1 MEIVMKRKTRN
12 ILTAVICIFCL
23 TGCIR
28 LEEEKSLLSRGSG
41 HTPSPYHFYMGSKY
55 CIGFMIYYWPF
66 APVLLLD
73 LPFEMVA
80 DTLCLPHDIYLYH
93 DYKQNPPLDLLIKEK
108 RYDELE
114 KRLKAGEDPNKYDW
128 RTISNMRPVEQA
140 LHDQDVKAYSLLLEH
155 GAVPDKKTFT
165 DHIRLTNENKEIIRL
180 ALERSP
186 EKYDVIRLWCENY
199 LRSTHELSV
208 SEQQVLIDI
217 IEMMANHGFPVQSS
231 AASRYQRKTALDMAY
246 DDKTALSP
254 ENRQK
259 LIDIL
264 KAHSGKTYVEMTRA
278 DKSLPHLHTENL
290 QIDPMFNQIIERL
303 EKSWQS
309 DQYRLSTHY
318 DGIDGPVLVVDLP
331 MPPLNGPRKPLESRM
346 TAYIHR
352 RLNATKWNQKGEP
365 FDVPTGWRMIATPKG
380 RKMPSRLS
388 PDMPRLFLHE
398 EWTTLPEC
406 EVYLERP
413 GLLFVN
419 NSISIHEILKLDK
432 TTDLATKL
440 PEHHDV
446 WAESYF
452 LSKGYWKTWT
462 SRLTNIDEKWLSSLN
477 EATASVGLPGQW
489 NRCFMDMEGMD
500 NVNPVYVYDMN
511 GKFSQITPEHPEI
524 IPTPDE
530 IICLFFTARSSTD
543 KLDRN
548 RTVMNSRDGK
558 SYWNYRWIY
567 ISGIQTY
574 IFFGDEV
581 SMDQLNQMQTV
592 IENVIKNQ

>member
-186 EKYDVIRLWCENY
+186 EKYDVIHIWCNNH
-199 LRSTHELSV
+199 LRSTQKLSV
-208 SEQQVLIDI
+208 SEQQMLIDI
-217 IEMMANHGFPVQSS
+217 IEMMVHHGFPVQSS
-231 AASRYQRKTALDMAY
+231 SSARYQRETALDMAY
-246 DDKTALSP
+246 DDKTVLTP
-254 ENRQK
+254 ENRK
-259 LIDIL
+259 RLIDLL
-264 KAHSGKTYVEMTRA
+264 KAHGGKTYLEMTQT
-278 DKSLPHLHTENL
+278 DKILPHLHTENL
-290 QIDPMFNQIIERL
+290 EIHPMFNQIIKQL
-303 EKSWQS
+303 EKSWNS
-309 DQYRLSTHY
+309 ENYLLSTHY

-331 MPPLNGPRKPLESRM
+331 MPPPDDARKPLETRR
-346 TAYIHR
+346 TAYVHR
-352 RLNATKWNQKGEP
+352 RISATEWNQKGEP
-365 FDVPTGWRMIATPKG
+365 FDLPAGWRLIATPKG

-388 PDMPRLFLHE
+388 PDMPRLFLQE
-398 EWTTLPEC
+398 FWATLPEC
-406 EVYLERP
+406 EVYLE
-413 GLLFVN
+413 FKSSQN
-419 NSISIHEILKLDK
+419 DDWQKILMLDE
-432 TTDLATKL
+432 TSGHATKK
-440 PEHHDV
+440 PEYHDV
-446 WAESYF
+446 SAESYF
-452 LSKGYWKTWT
+452 LSKGYWKTCT
-462 SRLTNIDEKWLSSLN
+462 FNLTNIDEKWLSSLN

-489 NRCFMDMEGMD
+489 NRCFVEHNKTVPCYAYD
-500 NVNPVYVYDMN
+500 VN
-511 GKFSQITPEHPEI
+511 GRFSQITEEHPEI
-524 IPTPDE
+524 IPKPDE
-530 IICLFFTARSSTD
+530 ILCLFSAD
-543 KLDRN
+543 GNRN
-548 RTVMNSRDGK
+548 SQNKMVMNSKEGK
-558 SYWNYRWIY
+558 TYWNYRLVY
-567 ISGIQTY
+567 ISGFEIH
-574 IFFGDEV
+574 IFFGDDV
-581 SMDQLNQMQTV
+581 SMDQLNQMQTAV
-592 IENVIKNQ
+592 ENAIKKQ

>member
-1 MEIVMKRKTRN
+1 MEIVMKKKTRN

-186 EKYDVIRLWCENY
+186 KKYDVIHIWCNNH
-199 LRSTHELSV
+199 LRSTQKLSV
-208 SEQQVLIDI
+208 SEQQMLIDI
-217 IEMMANHGFPVQSS
+217 IEMMVHHGFPVQSS
-231 AASRYQRKTALDMAY
+231 SSARYQRKTALDMAY
-246 DDKTALSP
+246 DDKTVLTP
-254 ENRQK
+254 ENRK
-259 LIDIL
+259 RLIDLL
-264 KAHSGKTYVEMTRA
+264 KAHGGKTYLEMTQT
-278 DKSLPHLHTENL
+278 DKILPHLHTENL
-290 QIDPMFNQIIERL
+290 EIHPMFNQIIEL
-303 EKSWQS
+303 LAKSWQS
-309 DQYRLSTHY
+309 ERYRLSTHY
-318 DGIDGPVLVVDLP
+318 DGIDGPVLIVDLP
-331 MPPLNGPRKPLESRM
+331 MPTPDDARKPLETRR
-346 TAYIHR
+346 TAYVHR
-352 RLNATKWNQKGEP
+352 RISATEWNQKGEP
-365 FDVPTGWRMIATPKG
+365 FDLPTGWRLIATPKG

-388 PDMPRLFLHE
+388 PDMPRLFLQE
-398 EWTTLPEC
+398 FWATLPEC
-406 EVYLERP
+406 EVYLE
-413 GLLFVN
+413 FKSSQN
-419 NSISIHEILKLDK
+419 DDWQKILMLGEPSGHAAKK
-432 TTDLATKL
+432 
-440 PEHHDV
+440 PEYHDV
-446 WAESYF
+446 SAESYF

-462 SRLTNIDEKWLSSLN
+462 FNLTNVDKKWLSSLN

-489 NRCFMDMEGMD
+489 NRCFVEHNKTVPCYAYD
-500 NVNPVYVYDMN
+500 VN
-511 GKFSQITPEHPEI
+511 GRFSQITEEHPEI
-524 IPTPDE
+524 IPKPDE
-530 IICLFFTARSSTD
+530 ILCLFSAD
-543 KLDRN
+543 GNRN
-548 RTVMNSRDGK
+548 SQNKMVMNSKEGK
-558 SYWNYRWIY
+558 TYWNYRLVY
-567 ISGIQTY
+567 ISGFEIH
-574 IFFGDEV
+574 IFFGDDV
-581 SMDQLNQMQTV
+581 SMDQLNQMQTAV
-592 IENVIKNQ
+592 ENAIKKQ